1 MKLTNET
8 AGEKTLVL
16 PSIVGAVN
24 SESKDR
30 SKTDLQ
36 CAEELI
42 LPPLVSVSQV
52 VEMDS
57 QEDDTKSMKAVSLS
71 SIEQLEQMTF
81 PFFDNQ
87 TAEDSDT
94 EEASDIIEDDERGS
108 SRSTSSEVSAPRLKL
123 DNLPWPSILQY
134 MRESESL
141 TSEYFSL
148 NNKEAIESRLAH
160 NRRLQQTVT
169 SEEAERLKSHQIMTK
184 CNDSGESESES
195 ESTRNEKEGDLMA
208 AKSQTCDFCGQ
219 NSTQISLLQLVD
231 EQVFNFHDTIEQ
243 AWHLLTIID
252 YCGPTRSRLVFPVKC
267 ILQIRTHSLAGISY
281 GTVL

>member
-8 AGEKTLVL
+8 ADEKTLVL

-42 LPPLVSVSQV
+42 LPLLVSVSQV

-108 SRSTSSEVSAPRLKL
+108 SRNASSLVTAPRLKL

-141 TSEYFSL
+141 TSEYFSI
-148 NNKEAIESRLAH
+148 NNKGAIESRLAH
-160 NRRLQQTVT
+160 NRRLQRTVT

-208 AKSQTCDFCGQ
+208 AKSQICDFCGQ
-219 NSTQISLLQLVD
+219 NSTQISLLQLAD
-231 EQVFNFHDTIEQ
+231 EQVFSVHDTIERG
-243 AWHLLTIID
+243 WHLLTIID
-252 YCGPTRSRLVFPVKC
+252 
-267 ILQIRTHSLAGISY
+267 
-281 GTVL
+281 